1 MDILVKIFLW
11 ALQASLIA
19 SISALVVILILKLFN
34 RHIGVRFQHAL
45 LLIIILRLLIPVN
58 IPSNINLIHI
68 LSDKYENK
76 LLNIESKSNTKAAY
90 DVFTERK
97 GYLNDKT
104 RDDKVISSSPLKN
117 TSYKQ
122 ENTTKEKVITNTL
135 NIASCIWL
143 VGVFSI
149 ALFFSIILWKFK
161 VRISNLEQIRD
172 PEIVSLLEEC
182 KKKLSINR
190 SIPIYACDDFKAPC
204 IFGVLKPKIYIPK
217 YKYSTNDYKY
227 LSHIFLHEL
236 VHYKR
241 KDLIYNFL
249 GTITILIYWFNPIIW
264 FIVKKMKLQRE
275 YACDAYVLEILDK
288 EESIE
293 YGMTL
298 INFSKLISS
307 SKKVP
312 QLAIFFETRNQIKRR
327 IKMIKNF
334 KKGSYRMSAAAVIC
348 CVLAGGIVF
357 TSNVTAKNNSI
368 VTGVNNKE
376 SINKKQGNRF
386 LIDAPVKY
394 YRDLKKVEKG
404 AGFKFKVPD
413 FISENYRVGDIGVIK
428 VSNKVNMLEILFNEN
443 REFKV
448 FRFLASKENMEDVL
462 KQNAQQMYKDAKVEI
477 SKEAKNLSGINGFN
491 ITVKSSGAQEQTAKF
506 FVWQNEGV
514 WYGIE
519 TEMKYNKYFSDGE
532 GQVHM
537 NGIGTAKVDNVGKI
551 ASSIKP
557 VKDIKNVNY
566 FVDDNR
572 YKLFVYDNE
581 DLKKAEELLEFA
593 PKLPLNVGKDIAIE
607 DSTVESL
614 GNLSCQFNVFYR
626 FKGVNPIHFT
636 QSKNSDIYKNLKKKG
651 YVQVKDAAGK
661 IQHKKAQ
668 TLKIGNKEVY
678 KYETSSEDAINEKE
692 KVENYIW
699 KESNFYCKVSIS
711 SFDDSQT
718 GNPEK
723 PDGIAKEFVN
733 SKSVN

>member
-11 ALQASLIA
+11 VLQASLIA

-34 RHIGVRFQHAL
+34 RHIGVRFRHAL

-90 DVFTERK
+90 DVFTERE

-104 RDDKVISSSPLKN
+104 RDDKIISNSSLESI
-117 TSYKQ
+117 SYKQ

-149 ALFFSIILWKFK
+149 ALFLSIILWKFK

-172 PEIVSLLEEC
+172 QEIVSLLEEC

-190 SIPIYACDDFKAPC
+190 RIPIYACDDFKAPC

-236 VHYKR
+236 IHYKR

-307 SKKVP
+307 SKKAP

-477 SKEAKNLSGINGFN
+477 SKEAKSLSGINGFN

-566 FVDDNR
+566 SVDDNR

-614 GNLSCQFNVFYR
+614 ENLNYQFNVFYR
-626 FKGVNPIHFT
+626 FKGVNPIYFT

-651 YVQVKDAAGK
+651 YVEVKDASGK

-678 KYETSSEDAINEKE
+678 KYETSSEDAINEQE

-718 GNPEK
+718 GNPEN